1 MSTEHLFDEKG
12 KIKTRAAKET
22 AVPQKQAQTKTLNQK
37 PDRVDPTTVA
47 QMQQTVG
54 NSAVQRFLVQRE
66 GSGPTE
72 LDDDTANAINSQRG
86 GGQTLE
92 EGMANKAGQ
101 TMGQDFSQVKVH
113 TDSQADQLNRQVGA
127 KAFTTGNDIF
137 FREGAY
143 NPGNEAGQ
151 RLIAHELTHVV
162 QQGASTPSVQGKM
175 TVNDPNDK
183 YEAEADQVAETVMSA
198 PVQREEVSEEE
209 EPVQAQEMEE
219 EESVQAQEMEEE
231 EPLQAQEDE
240 EELSEA

>member
-12 KIKTRAAKET
+12 KGKARANRET
-22 AVPQKQAQTKTLNQK
+22 AALQKKTQTKILNQK
-37 PDRVDPTTVA
+37 PDRVDPGTVA

-66 GSGPTE
+66 GTGPTE
-72 LDDDTANAINSQRG
+72 LDDETASAINSQRG

-92 EGMANKAGQ
+92 DSIADKAGQ
-101 TMGQDFSQVKVH
+101 VMGQDFSQVKVH
-113 TDSQADQLNRQVGA
+113 TDSQSDQLNRQVGA

-162 QQGASTPSVQGKM
+162 QQGATTPNVQGKM

-183 YEAEADQVAETVMSA
+183 YEAEADRVADTVMSA
-198 PVQREEVSEEE
+198 PVQRAEIPEEE
-209 EPVQAQEMEE
+209 AVQAQEMEE

-231 EPLQAQEDE
+231 EPIQAQEEE
-240 EELSEA
+240 EELSET